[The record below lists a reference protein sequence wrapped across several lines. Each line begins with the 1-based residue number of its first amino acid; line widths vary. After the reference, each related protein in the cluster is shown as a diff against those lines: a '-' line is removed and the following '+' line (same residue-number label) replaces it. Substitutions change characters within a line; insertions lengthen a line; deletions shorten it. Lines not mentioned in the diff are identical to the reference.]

1 MIVKLD
7 DLDLVLLKH
16 TDDEPSNPIQELR
29 SIRSVW
35 TSDRRHIVEH
45 KVPGREASALQD
57 LGRRSVRF
65 AMAGEL
71 IGPDAKTAA
80 ENLWAKFQHGQIV
93 PFTSDIVS
101 LSGIAKVV
109 IEQLECTDYAGDVNR
124 FNYTIVLREH
134 RDPPQKEE
142 PAPAQADE
150 ASDSVDDETEEAAAG
165 VNYITGKVVDAEG
178 NPVKDAKA
186 IIKGDPGE
194 FEATTDETGVFRQD
208 NLEPGTYEVNIDQ
221 PGYENQKRKV
231 EIKAGEA
238 TEEEPEEAEAP
249 GAS

>member
-1 MIVKLD
+1 MIVKID
-7 DLDLVLLKH
+7 DLDLALLKH

-29 SIRSVW
+29 SIRSIW
-35 TSDRRHIVEH
+35 TSNRRHIVEH

-57 LGRRSVRF
+57 LGRSSVRF
-65 AMAGEL
+65 SMAGEL
-71 IGPDAKTAA
+71 VGSDAKTAA
-80 ENLWAKFQHGQIV
+80 EKLWAKFQHGQIV

-109 IEQLECTDYAGDVNR
+109 IEQLEYTDYPGDNNR
-124 FNYTIVLREH
+124 FNYLIVLREH

-150 ASDSVDDETEEAAAG
+150 ASDSVDEETEDAAG
-165 VNYITGKVVDAEG
+165 SVNYITGKVVDAEG

-186 IIKGDPGE
+186 VIKGDPGE
-194 FEATTDETGVFRQD
+194 FEAKTDESGVFRQD
-208 NLEPGTYEVNIDQ
+208 NLEPGTYEVIVDQ

-231 EIKAGEA
+231 EIKGGEA
-238 TEEEPEEAEAP
+238 AEEEPEEAEAP
-249 GAS
+249 GGS